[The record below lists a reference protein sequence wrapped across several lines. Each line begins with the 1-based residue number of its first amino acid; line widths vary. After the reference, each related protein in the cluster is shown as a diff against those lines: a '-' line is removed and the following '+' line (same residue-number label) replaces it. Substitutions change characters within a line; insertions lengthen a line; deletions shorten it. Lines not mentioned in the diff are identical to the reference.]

1 MGINSAVE
9 HLSIT
14 QKVAILLLSAKSF
27 QPIKGKLWFQKEFF
41 LVAENLSQ
49 LQEETDFEED
59 LLGPYSEIVDEEL
72 EQLRLE
78 GIVEKRKLQ
87 LTPLGR
93 EIAKS
98 LQSKV
103 SNNFLQLVSDIKSF
117 LNDLTEDELLG
128 FIYFS
133 YPYMTTESIRYKQI
147 EENRQQI
154 AISLYRKGK
163 VSLGKASQI
172 AGISQ
177 EDFIEKLREKRI
189 TIFSE

>member
-1 MGINSAVE
+1 MEANSADE
-9 HLSIT
+9 FLSVT

-27 QPIKGKLWFQKEFF
+27 QPIRGKLWFQKELF
-41 LVAENLSQ
+41 LIAKNLPR
-49 LQEETDFEED
+49 LEEETDFEED

-72 EQLRLE
+72 EQLRIE
-78 GIVEKRKLQ
+78 GIVDSKRLE

-93 EIAKS
+93 EIAKR

-103 SNNFLQLVSDIKSF
+103 SNDFLQLVSDVKSL

-133 YPYMTTESIRYKQI
+133 YPDMITESIRFRQI
-147 EENRQQI
+147 EQNRQQI

-177 EDFIEKLREKRI
+177 EEFIEKLKENRI
-189 TIFSE
+189 NVFSE